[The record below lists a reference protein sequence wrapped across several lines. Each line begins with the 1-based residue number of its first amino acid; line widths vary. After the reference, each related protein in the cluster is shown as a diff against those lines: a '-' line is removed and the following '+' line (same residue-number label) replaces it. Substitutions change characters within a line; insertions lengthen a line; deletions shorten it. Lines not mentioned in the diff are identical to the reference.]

1 MRVEPQRVE
10 GLHHTARLRD
20 LEDREPAA
28 GTQHA
33 AQLAQRELEV
43 GDVAHAEADGRRVER
58 RVLERQREHVALHP
72 VERRLAARPREHLL
86 REVEARDAAGAGL
99 RVGDREVA
107 RAARRVEHAVAL
119 PYDRGGGERRQ
130 RTSRPAVM
138 TRFIAS

>member
-1 MRVEPQRVE
+1 MRSNQSEKN
-10 GLHHTARLRD
+10 GFSSAARLRD

-58 RVLERQREHVALHP
+58 RVGERQREHVALHP
-72 VERRLAARPREHLL
+72 LERRLAARALEHPL
-86 REVEARDAAGAGL
+86 REVEAGDARRAGL

-107 RAARRVEHAVAL
+107 GAARRVEHAVARPHGGL
-119 PYDRGGGERRQ
+119 ARRAGASARRGPP
-130 RTSRPAVM
+130 S
-138 TRFIAS
+138 